1 MTEWKVI
8 PFVRFLLKFLSLIR
22 LDEAY
27 PVFKI
32 LLEVVST
39 STKLRRFLPYH
50 YGHLQFYSHPA
61 LDMTEWKVIPF
72 VRFLLK
78 FLSLIRLDEAYPVF
92 KILLEV
98 VSTSTKLRRFLPIL
112 KSRLSEVEGVIFN
125 INHLLSIR
133 TSSAYHKWLSS
144 NIFLNRIRQDQK
156 EG

>member
-8 PFVRFLLKFLSLIR
+8 PFVRFLLKFLSLTR

-27 PVFKI
+27 P
-32 LLEVVST
+32 
-39 STKLRRFLPYH
+39 
-50 YGHLQFYSHPA
+50 
-61 LDMTEWKVIPF
+61 D
-72 VRFLLK
+72 
-78 FLSLIRLDEAYPVF
+78 F

-133 TSSAYHKWLSS
+133 TSSAYHK
-144 NIFLNRIRQDQK
+144 
-156 EG
+156 